1 MTQPV
6 EKRANL
12 RKAWEDEIV
21 VITIG
26 NDSQDPTEFKAKTFD
41 ISPTG
46 IGLQLDTRLKQG
58 QIVGFAKDQA
68 KWEFPSQGRVVWS
81 MRASTGYRAGLEF
94 IL

>member
-12 RKAWEDEIV
+12 RKPWEGEIV
-21 VITIG
+21 IITL
-26 NDSQDPTEFKAKTFD
+26 DHETKAPKEFKARTFD

-58 QIVGFAKDQA
+58 QLVGFAKDQK

-81 MRASTGYRAGLEF
+81 MRAATGYRAGLEF